1 MVVTH
6 TVLIVDDEASLR
18 QSLSMVLKS
27 SGYRV
32 TTASSA
38 AEASQFLKAG
48 AFDLVF
54 LDLKMPEVD
63 GLTLLREIRRL
74 YPHMAVLILTAHATM
89 DSAIEAVRL
98 GARDYL
104 LKPIDPERI
113 LMRAREI
120 IEENQEPTRL
130 RQVVNQI
137 QGLIDELNVV
147 EPDASSSRSQ
157 ATPVVEDPN
166 RYFRRGT
173 VALDMFTRRVHIGD
187 RDVLLPPSTFDFL
200 ATLIRHA
207 PNPVTY
213 ELLVQESQGY
223 SLTRAEAREMSRWQ
237 IHEIRKAI
245 EVEISHPRYII
256 TVRDV
261 GYRLIP

>member
-74 YPHMAVLILTAHATM
+74 YPHMAVLMSIFRPNVPGIFGN
-89 DSAIEAVRL
+89 DVPAIFGKDV
-98 GARDYL
+98 
-104 LKPIDPERI
+104 PI
-113 LMRAREI
+113 
-120 IEENQEPTRL
+120 
-130 RQVVNQI
+130 
-137 QGLIDELNVV
+137 
-147 EPDASSSRSQ
+147 
-157 ATPVVEDPN
+157 
-166 RYFRRGT
+166 
-173 VALDMFTRRVHIGD
+173 
-187 RDVLLPPSTFDFL
+187 
-200 ATLIRHA
+200 
-207 PNPVTY
+207 
-213 ELLVQESQGY
+213 
-223 SLTRAEAREMSRWQ
+223 
-237 IHEIRKAI
+237 
-245 EVEISHPRYII
+245 
-256 TVRDV
+256 
-261 GYRLIP
+261 

>member
-1 MVVTH
+1 MAVTSS
-6 TVLIVDDEASLR
+6 VLIVDDEASLR
-18 QSLSMVLKS
+18 QSLSLVLKS
-27 SGYRV
+27 GGYRV

-38 AEASQFLKAG
+38 AEANQFLKAG

-54 LDLKMPEVD
+54 LDLKMPGVD

-74 YPHMAVLILTAHATM
+74 YPHMPVLILTAHATL
-89 DSAIEAVRL
+89 DSAMEAVRL

-113 LMRAREI
+113 LTRSKEI
-120 IEENQEPTRL
+120 IDENQEPARL
-130 RQVVNQI
+130 RQVVSQI
-137 QGLIDELNVV
+137 QGLIDELNVND
-147 EPDASSSRSQ
+147 PASVARPQ
-157 ATPVVEDPN
+157 AAPVIEDPN

-173 VALDMFTRRVHIGD
+173 VSLDMFTRRVHIGD

-223 SLTRAEAREMSRWQ
+223 SLTRAEAREMARWQ

-245 EVEISHPRYII
+245 EEEVSHPRYII

-261 GYRLIP
+261 GYRLVP